1 MMRGEKERR
10 GEEKRKKEEMMRTK
24 NNLKFHSIAITR
36 VAIRGN
42 VLTSICQA
50 IKAQDFK
57 GVIIKQKE
65 GQFCP
70 SVIENGASV
79 YVMASKPSI
88 LLESIEADLQA

>member
-57 GVIIKQKE
+57 GVIIKQVTATRVVAE
-65 GQFCP
+65 DSFAIYLG
-70 SVIENGASV
+70 SG
-79 YVMASKPSI
+79 
-88 LLESIEADLQA
+88 LLIIF